1 MRTMIPLE
9 LGRIKNY
16 SFTFLGFLQALGIF
30 LYCSLV
36 GLLLWLGNSIFG
48 PVQTFLGPLL
58 FLSLLVASVL
68 VCALLAFDYPIILFW
83 DHKDTKNA
91 VRLVSYTAGWLV
103 LFVLIVLI
111 TLVKF

>member
-1 MRTMIPLE
+1 MIPFRF
-9 LGRIKNY
+9 GKIKNY

-36 GLLLWLGNSIFG
+36 GLLIWVANTWFG

-68 VCALLAFDYPIILFW
+68 ICALLAFGYPIILFW

-103 LFVLIVLI
+103 VFVVFVLVALA
-111 TLVKF
+111 KF